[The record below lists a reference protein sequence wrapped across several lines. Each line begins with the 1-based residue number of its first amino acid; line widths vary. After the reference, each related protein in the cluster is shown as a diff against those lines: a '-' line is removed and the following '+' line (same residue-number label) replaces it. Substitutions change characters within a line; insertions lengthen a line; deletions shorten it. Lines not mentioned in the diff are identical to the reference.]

1 MGMTWRTLSSTL
13 TEKAGSSSWVSPSW
27 RAPGEFLFNQSH
39 WKDLY
44 HCHCM
49 IFYFIAAL
57 CTFFFLLQK
66 KTQAKHHFWF
76 RRFTFFLHGELCDLS
91 STKGFWIFF
100 PLPVS
105 LSSVFL
111 FPVIPP
117 FPFSDLFWL
126 LLCLTC
132 DFSAAAGAVHP
143 SGGTYSLTRTTRREG
158 PLRLGHNDLISDV
171 CKALL
176 LL

>member
-1 MGMTWRTLSSTL
+1 MTALRTSLLRSQRMMGMTWRTLSSTL

-27 RAPGEFLFNQSH
+27 CAPGEFLFNQSR
-39 WKDLY
+39 WKGLC

-57 CTFFFLLQK
+57 CTFFLLK

-105 LSSVFL
+105 PSPLSFCFL
-111 FPVIPP
+111 WSFPPVP
-117 FPFSDLFWL
+117 FFRSL
-126 LLCLTC
+126 L
-132 DFSAAAGAVHP
+132 AP
-143 SGGTYSLTRTTRREG
+143 
-158 PLRLGHNDLISDV
+158 
-171 CKALL
+171 ALL
-176 LL
+176 DLWFLCRCWGCSPFRRYVQPY